1 MGEQIRFIYLIKPI
15 MFLIPEIPKPPKNIK
30 KTEKFI
36 WTAITLFIFL
46 ICSQIPLYGI
56 YKSEGSDPLHW
67 MRVILASNRGT
78 LMELGISPIV
88 TSGMIMQVLA
98 GTRIIEVDQSLKAD
112 RELYEGATKLFGIL
126 ITFGEAIA
134 YVFSGM
140 YGDINLIGV
149 TNCMLLIFQLVF
161 AGILV
166 MLLDEVLS
174 KGYGIGSGI
183 SLFIA
188 TNISENIIWKSFS
201 PFTVTS
207 ERGVEYEGAIIATIH
222 FLITKKN
229 KVEAI
234 QRAFYRA
241 NVPNLSNLIATIIVF
256 IIVIYFQGF
265 RKEIKIANKRLPG
278 YYITQ
283 PIKLFYCSNTPIILE
298 SALVSNLYFISQILY
313 KRYKSFFLIRLLGQ
327 WQDVE
332 GGQSIPI
339 GGLAYYISP
348 PRDLVDF
355 LRDPLHSFFYVLFI
369 LISCGLFAK
378 TWVELSGKS
387 ARDIARNLRE
397 NQYFLEGIRE
407 NEENIYEQL
416 NKTIPAAATL
426 GGMSIGALTIFA
438 DFMGAIGSGTGILL
452 AVTIIYEY
460 FEDFKKDE
468 TQKKISAQK

>member
-298 SALVSNLYFISQILY
+298 SALVCISIKFIFHKSNIIQKIQIIFPNKIVRSMARCRRRSINTNRRISILY
-313 KRYKSFFLIRLLGQ
+313 ITSKRFSRFFKRSSSQ
-327 WQDVE
+327 
-332 GGQSIPI
+332 
-339 GGLAYYISP
+339 
-348 PRDLVDF
+348 
-355 LRDPLHSFFYVLFI
+355 FI
-369 LISCGLFAK
+369 LC
-378 TWVELSGKS
+378 
-387 ARDIARNLRE
+387 
-397 NQYFLEGIRE
+397 
-407 NEENIYEQL
+407 
-416 NKTIPAAATL
+416 
-426 GGMSIGALTIFA
+426 
-438 DFMGAIGSGTGILL
+438 
-452 AVTIIYEY
+452 IIYIN
-460 FEDFKKDE
+460 FMWF
-468 TQKKISAQK
+468 IC